1 MIVDISGTRL
11 EWATVTQWC
20 AVVME
25 EGGKLRPSSEH
36 YDRLHK
42 LYRSLTV
49 ERIRQSRDVT
59 GLHRAARMFDFG
71 RHNPIP
77 AHHGL
82 ATVFSRA
89 EMGTLLV
96 ELRNRRAALV
106 SGSAMFPRKKG
117 PRLDPARL
125 TDGALDRLIQSH
137 PDLTLVQRL
146 REERALRSAW
156 QQRKTLAER
165 EL

>member
-11 EWATVTQWC
+11 EWATITDWC
-20 AVVME
+20 VLVMD

-36 YDRLHK
+36 YRRLRD

-49 ERIRQSRDVT
+49 ARIRSSPDAS
-59 GLHRAARMFDFG
+59 GLDRAAIMFDLG

-89 EMGTLLV
+89 EMGAQLV
-96 ELRNRRAALV
+96 ELRNRRQALI
-106 SGSAMFPRKKG
+106 SGRAFLPRPKG
-117 PRLDPARL
+117 PRLDPSIL
-125 TDGALDRLIQSH
+125 TDDALERLIQQH
-137 PDLTLVQRL
+137 PNLALVDRP
-146 REERALRSAW
+146 RV
-156 QQRKTLAER
+156 ER
-165 EL
+165 ELRTAAS